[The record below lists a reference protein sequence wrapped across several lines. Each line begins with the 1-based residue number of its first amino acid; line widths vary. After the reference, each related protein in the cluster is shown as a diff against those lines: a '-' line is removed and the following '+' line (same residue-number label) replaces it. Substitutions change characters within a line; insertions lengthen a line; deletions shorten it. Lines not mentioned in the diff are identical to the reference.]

1 HSVAVVAI
9 AWTLAR
15 LEIGCVAVEVPIPT
29 GDAIERKPGMA
40 IEQAIMPNVPII
52 GENLRLD
59 RIIADADEL
68 ICIDVYVGVHRRRL
82 PGRRGFRLHPNAV
95 IRVHDTITPYHALA
109 GDALRRNKAAV
120 EIAQQAVG

>member
-1 HSVAVVAI
+1 LSEPSFWSRRPDGPPVGRPLFVAELEDAAHSVAVVAI

-68 ICIDVYVGVHRRRL
+68 ICIDVYVGVHRRIAGETRI
-82 PGRRGFRLHPNAV
+82 PPSSERRHTRP
-95 IRVHDTITPYHALA
+95 
-109 GDALRRNKAAV
+109 
-120 EIAQQAVG
+120 